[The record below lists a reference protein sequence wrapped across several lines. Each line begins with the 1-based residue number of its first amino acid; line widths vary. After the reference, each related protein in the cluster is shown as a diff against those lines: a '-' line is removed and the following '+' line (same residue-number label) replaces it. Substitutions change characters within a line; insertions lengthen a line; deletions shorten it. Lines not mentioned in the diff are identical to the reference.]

1 MGDLLAY
8 SGVSTK
14 LRAMQSRLFTREQ
27 CLELAASKNVTE
39 AVNYLRQHP
48 AYHDAFARYEGEDL
62 HREKIESILDQ
73 TVSIDFQKIY
83 RFCGAKQRRFL
94 DMYFQKYEVKVLK
107 RCLSMIFDHRDVSI
121 DLSYLRTFQSAFQN
135 GPGTAGG
142 VQKRGYAS
150 GRRGGYALC
159 ILHCQGERPA
169 GQQHVGLRRGT
180 ELRIIS

>member
-83 RFCGAKQRRFL
+83 RFCGAKQRAI
-94 DMYFQKYEVKVLK
+94 
-107 RCLSMIFDHRDVSI
+107 S
-121 DLSYLRTFQSAFQN
+121 
-135 GPGTAGG
+135 
-142 VQKRGYAS
+142 GYVFPE
-150 GRRGGYALC
+150 
-159 ILHCQGERPA
+159 I
-169 GQQHVGLRRGT
+169 
-180 ELRIIS
+180 